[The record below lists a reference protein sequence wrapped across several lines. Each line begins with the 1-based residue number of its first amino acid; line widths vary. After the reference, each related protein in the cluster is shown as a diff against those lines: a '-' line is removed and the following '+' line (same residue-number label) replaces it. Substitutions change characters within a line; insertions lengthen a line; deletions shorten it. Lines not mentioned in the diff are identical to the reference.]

1 MRLQIAKPGEHVAMV
16 DWPFLERLDDW
27 TIPGLQEVAGLHRH
41 VVRLVESGDIT
52 YVVKELPDNLAQRE
66 WRLVRGAGEAG
77 GAAAPG
83 GGGEADTDPRG
94 RSDGPAVSPPPHTLL
109 PSPPLPVRPA

>member
-66 WRLVRGAGEAG
+66 WRLLRGRRGGRGAP
-77 GAAAPG
+77 APG
-83 GGGEADTDPRG
+83 GGGGGANDPPSG
-94 RSDGPAVSPPPHTLL
+94 EEGPPVSPHTH
-109 PSPPLPVRPA
+109 